1 MPRSYDKLPN
11 VPKNT
16 YIWLFIPCIKTI
28 LKKYVNKQNMDVNI
42 KRIAKSEICVPPSG
56 FIEKCVTFARSY
68 IDRQIGI
75 LRFYIPISRN

>member
-16 YIWLFIPCIKTI
+16 YIGLFIPCIKTI

-42 KRIAKSEICVPPSG
+42 KRMQTAKYVFLRADSSKE
-56 FIEKCVTFARSY
+56 CVTFARY
-68 IDRQIGI
+68 YDRQIGI